1 MILGLDLSTSIIGL
15 CVVDKGGNIFYK
27 DYIDLRKE
35 KTFFDKV
42 EVAKDRILSTIRKN
56 RISDVWIEQS
66 LQAFRPG
73 FSSAKTLLT
82 LSKFGGIIEWIIYE
96 GTGISP
102 QYIGASS
109 ARKKCGITVP
119 RGEKGKEVVMRFL
132 LDKEPSF
139 VVEYTK
145 HGNIKKHFYD
155 IADAIVIAKAG
166 LICQQKKN

>member
-15 CVVDKGGNIFYK
+15 CIVDKNEDIFYK

-42 EVAKDRILSTIRKN
+42 EIAKGRILSTIRKN

>member
-1 MILGLDLSTSIIGL
+1 MILGLDLSTSIIGM
-15 CVVDKGGNIFYK
+15 CIVDKEGNTFLQE
-27 DYIDLRKE
+27 YIDLRKE

-42 EVAKDRILSTIRKN
+42 RLAKKEILSTIRVN
-56 RISDVWIEQS
+56 RITDIWIEQS

-82 LSKFGGIIEWIIYE
+82 LSKFGGIMEWIINE
-96 GTGISP
+96 DTGITP

-109 ARKKCGITVP
+109 ARKRCGITVP
-119 RGEKGKEVVMRFL
+119 RGEKGKDVVMRFL
-132 LDKEPSF
+132 LDTDPTF

-155 IADAIVIAKAG
+155 IADALVIAKAG
-166 LICQQKKN
+166 FLCQHKKN

>member
-1 MILGLDLSTSIIGL
+1 MILGLDLSTSIIGI
-15 CVVDKGGNIFYK
+15 CIVDKDGKIIHQEH
-27 DYIDLRKE
+27 IDLRKE
-35 KTFFDKV
+35 ETFFDKV
-42 EVAKDRILSTIRKN
+42 KVAKNIILGTIRKN
-56 RISDVWIEQS
+56 RVRDVWVEQS

-82 LSKFGGIIEWIIYE
+82 LSKFSGIMEWIIHE
-96 GTGISP
+96 GSEIAP

-109 ARKKCGITVP
+109 ARKTCGITVP

-132 LDKEPSF
+132 LDKEPTF

-155 IADAIVIAKAG
+155 IADAIVVAKAG
-166 LICQQKKN
+166 FICQQKKN

>member
-15 CVVDKGGNIFYK
+15 CVVDPDGEICHQEH
-27 DYIDLRKE
+27 IDLRKE
-35 KTFFDKV
+35 KSFLNKV
-42 EVAKDRILSTIRKN
+42 AHAKEKILHLIKAGG
-56 RISDVWIEQS
+56 IEDVWIEQS

-82 LSKFGGIIEWIIYE
+82 LSKFGGIMEWIIFE
-96 GTGISP
+96 KTGITP

-109 ARKKCGITVP
+109 ARKTCGITVS

-139 VVEYTK
+139 VVEYTTY
-145 HGNIKKHFYD
+145 GNIKKHFYD

-166 LICQQKKN
+166 FLCQQKKN